1 MARFT
6 VQRFTRNNESIYYR
20 IIDNDSDR
28 VVADS
33 FNINTLPI
41 KLRELR
47 IRNYEEKLIIRE

>member
-33 FNINTLPI
+33 FNINTLPL
-41 KLRELR
+41 KLKELR

>member
-28 VVADS
+28 VIADS
-33 FNINTLPI
+33 FNINTLPM

-47 IRNYEEKLIIRE
+47 IRNYEEKIIIRE

>member
-1 MARFT
+1 MAKFT
-6 VQRFTRNNESIYYR
+6 VLRFTRNNEWIYYR

-41 KLRELR
+41 KLKKLR
-47 IRNYEEKLIIRE
+47 IRNYDEKIITRD

>member
-20 IIDNDSDR
+20 IIDNISDR

-33 FNINTLPI
+33 FNINTLPL
-41 KLRELR
+41 KLKELR

>member
-28 VVADS
+28 VLADS

-41 KLRELR
+41 KLKELR
-47 IRNYEEKLIIRE
+47 IRDYEEKIIIRE

>member
-6 VQRFTRNNESIYYR
+6 LQRFTRNNESIYYR

-41 KLRELR
+41 KLKELR
-47 IRNYEEKLIIRE
+47 IRNYEEKIIIRE

>member
-20 IIDNDSDR
+20 IIDNDKDII
-28 VVADS
+28 VADS

-41 KLRELR
+41 KLKELG
-47 IRNYEEKLIIRE
+47 IRNYDEKITIRN

>member
-1 MARFT
+1 MARYT

-28 VVADS
+28 VIADS

-47 IRNYEEKLIIRE
+47 IRNYEEKIIIRE